1 MWRKRKPPSGY
12 LLDSTRYSVNVIDGG
27 EEVTLTVQNS
37 KDAGLKI
44 FKYDANTDEPLS
56 GAVFTVTNIGTGWST
71 DVTTGDTGLAVLS
84 NLEPGRLPN

>member
-56 GAVFTVTNIGTGWST
+56 VRCS
-71 DVTTGDTGLAVLS
+71 
-84 NLEPGRLPN
+84 P